1 MIWYRDKY
9 SMLLVWMV
17 QNLRVMRKIMK
28 IIGTWQHNLGK
39 KMQNV
44 CEMMACGTRMLE
56 IHHFYFFNK
65 SVVDMF

>member
-9 SMLLVWMV
+9 SMLLLNGAELACYEKNNENNWYLTTQKVIV
-17 QNLRVMRKIMK
+17 LYAS
-28 IIGTWQHNLGK
+28 
-39 KMQNV
+39 V
-44 CEMMACGTRMLE
+44 CEMMVCGTRMLE